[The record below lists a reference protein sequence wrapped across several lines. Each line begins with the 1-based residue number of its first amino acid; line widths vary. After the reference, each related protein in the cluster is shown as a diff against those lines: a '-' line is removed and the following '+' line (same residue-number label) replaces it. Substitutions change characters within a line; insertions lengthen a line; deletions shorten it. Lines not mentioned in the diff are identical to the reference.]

1 MAKQANTMMIGGFV
15 VIAVFLLA
23 ISIVL
28 FGSGKF
34 FKQTEE
40 FVLHFDTS
48 IKGLSVGAPVLFNGV
63 MVGTV
68 TKIIMVSD
76 HDKLEYTT
84 PVYVEIEPDRVQIMD
99 GSERLD
105 PYDMLPRLIDKGL
118 RGVLTLQS
126 LITGQL
132 MIELGYH
139 PDTPVS
145 LKHSTERVPEI
156 PTIQSTTERLFQILQ
171 QSDFKG
177 MLNNLENA
185 LSGIDSL
192 VNNQELTDIFHSIR
206 LAADNV
212 KDVSGKINT
221 HVDPLAQ
228 KIDDTLT
235 DSRKLINNLDHQLEP
250 IGDDLKKTFG
260 DFDKLILTA
269 NADLASLTDSIE
281 KSLAD
286 FRGIASEDSPLII
299 KVEETLQN
307 ISAMVSSLQQLA
319 DYLERHPESLF
330 RGKGK

>member
-34 FKQTEE
+34 FKKTEE

-63 MVGTV
+63 KIGSV
-68 TKIIMVSD
+68 TKIVMIAD
-76 HDKLEYTT
+76 HKNYEYMI
-84 PVYVEIEPDRVQIMD
+84 PVYIAIEPDIVQIMD
-99 GSERLD
+99 GTERMD
-105 PYDMLPRLIDKGL
+105 PQDSLPRLIDKGL

-126 LITGQL
+126 FITGQL

-145 LKHSTERVPEI
+145 LKHSTERVPQI

-212 KDVSGKINT
+212 KDVTGKINT

-250 IGDDLKKTFG
+250 ISGDLKKTID

-269 NADLASLTDSIE
+269 NADLASLTESIE

-286 FRGIASEDSPLII
+286 FRGIASEDSPFII

-307 ISAMVSSLQQLA
+307 ISGMASSLQQLA
-319 DYLERHPESLF
+319 DYLERHPESLLRG
-330 RGKGK
+330 RGK